1 MDMSE
6 TKKISWRDDL
16 KEAVRKRWAEG
27 QTACVISEA
36 INAEFGT
43 SLSKSAVGGLITRM
57 GYTKE
62 PSSEKLTAKLV
73 QQEIDAACVKYG
85 AKSADVIFRLRYK
98 EHEEP
103 RTVAARAE
111 AIAAIIARTGA
122 SGRAIA
128 DAWGCDKKFIL
139 PHYPK
144 EIG

>member
-1 MDMSE
+1 MSE

-103 RTVAARAE
+103 RTVAARTD
-111 AIAAIIARTGA
+111 AISEIVNRTGA
-122 SGRAIA
+122 SIKALA
-128 DAWGCDKKFIL
+128 KVWGCDDSFISA
-139 PHYPK
+139 HYPK